1 MPPLARLSGRN
12 QYAPSTEQ
20 RQYGVLWGGR
30 QPAEMILLGGDP
42 AMWVDGAMDAPETAG
57 AAKFTIPSI
66 IALVAAVLSF
76 MTGAIGGLILALV
89 AIVFGLIGVLLS
101 FSSKRRG
108 GLVSTLSLL
117 AGFLGIIAAVIK
129 AIAWFF

>member
-1 MPPLARLSGRN
+1 MLETTCSIQLRPP
-12 QYAPSTEQ
+12 PSFF
-20 RQYGVLWGGR
+20 
-30 QPAEMILLGGDP
+30 LLGEGERLCIV
-42 AMWVDGAMDAPETAG
+42 AGMDAPETTKT
-57 AAKFTIPSI
+57 AKFTIPSI

-108 GLVSTLSLL
+108 GIVSTLSLL
-117 AGFLGIIAAVIK
+117 AGFVGIIAAVIK
-129 AIAWFF
+129 AIGWFF